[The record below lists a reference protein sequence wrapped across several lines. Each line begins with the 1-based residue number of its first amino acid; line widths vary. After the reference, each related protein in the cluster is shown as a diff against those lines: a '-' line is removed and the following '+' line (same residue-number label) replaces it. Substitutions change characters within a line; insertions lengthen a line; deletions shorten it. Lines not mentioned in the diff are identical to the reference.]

1 MRGNYEPL
9 LAAKL
14 PHRHHLVFL
23 LTMYGKEVLPAKRG
37 VRDPLG
43 DNSITQAMVDVND
56 SKGRDMTLHPPRMQ
70 RASGQRL
77 IFMDGKMIG
86 HSTSETTGELSSNAS
101 SITDSSEQDIIKSK
115 GFRSKLQT
123 FKHRFDKLDQERRA
137 SRHLVQQSMQ
147 QQQPEPV
154 QLSPSDTPNDNIHHM
169 QIELLKK
176 MKTKIDR
183 MDEAITKDS
192 STTGKSSEDN
202 SSRLLQLKQN
212 ELLEKM
218 LYRLLN
224 ENEQLR
230 ATCREHEKNLS
241 KFDAIMP
248 EIDELISS
256 VNHMQAEND
265 KLQEENDNITLLLER
280 MTDKVEKDDQE
291 HEDCIEGYKAE
302 IVTLKDKINQ
312 LENSEEEL
320 NWKLVK
326 KLKKKKE
333 EVAKLKVEINEAY
346 HACEVLSKEVDMLK
360 GGDTSTGLESEHH
373 ELDAIQEEDS
383 LQDDDD
389 SDDEGSEGLR

>member
-1 MRGNYEPL
+1 
-9 LAAKL
+9 
-14 PHRHHLVFL
+14 
-23 LTMYGKEVLPAKRG
+23 
-37 VRDPLG
+37 
-43 DNSITQAMVDVND
+43 
-56 SKGRDMTLHPPRMQ
+56 
-70 RASGQRL
+70 
-77 IFMDGKMIG
+77 
-86 HSTSETTGELSSNAS
+86 
-101 SITDSSEQDIIKSK
+101 
-115 GFRSKLQT
+115 
-123 FKHRFDKLDQERRA
+123 
-137 SRHLVQQSMQ
+137 
-147 QQQPEPV
+147 
-154 QLSPSDTPNDNIHHM
+154 M

-192 STTGKSSEDN
+192 STTGKSSEDS

-212 ELLEKM
+212 ELIEKM

-333 EVAKLKVEINEAY
+333 EVAKLKVEITEAY

>member
-1 MRGNYEPL
+1 
-9 LAAKL
+9 
-14 PHRHHLVFL
+14 
-23 LTMYGKEVLPAKRG
+23 
-37 VRDPLG
+37 
-43 DNSITQAMVDVND
+43 MVDVND
-56 SKGRDMTLHPPRMQ
+56 STGRDMTLHPPRMQ

-183 MDEAITKDS
+183 MDQAIIKDS

-373 ELDAIQEEDS
+373 DLDAIQEEDS